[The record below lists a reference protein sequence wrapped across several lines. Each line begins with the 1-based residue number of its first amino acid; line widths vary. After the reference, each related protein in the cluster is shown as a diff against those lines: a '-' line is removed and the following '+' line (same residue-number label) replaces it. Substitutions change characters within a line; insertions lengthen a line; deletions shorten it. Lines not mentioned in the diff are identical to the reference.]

1 MALDTIIQPAE
12 GEAMT
17 PLLALNNVSRKFGG
31 LAALDG
37 VSLSL
42 TEGEIIGLIG
52 PNGAGK
58 TTFVNVVTGVLKPT
72 SGSVEFAG
80 RRIDGL
86 RPDLVARSGIARTF
100 QIVQPFPRLTVREN
114 VAAAALFAGG
124 VVTQVE
130 AAKVADDHLAFCG
143 LTGEADKLSGSLSFA
158 GRKRLELAKGLASK
172 PKLLLL
178 DEVNAGLN
186 TSEIDDAL
194 RLIAAIASR
203 GITLLLIEHL
213 MKVVARS
220 CMRLAVLHQG
230 RLIADGPTEQ
240 VMKDEHVV
248 EAYLGRRYAEA
259 QKGARI

>member
-1 MALDTIIQPAE
+1 VN
-12 GEAMT
+12 
-17 PLLALNNVSRKFGG
+17 PLLDLENVSRRFGG
-31 LAALDG
+31 LLALDG

-42 TEGEIIGLIG
+42 KRGEVVGLIG

-72 SGSVEFAG
+72 SGSIEFDG
-80 RRIDGL
+80 DRIDGL
-86 RPDLVARSGIARTF
+86 RPDRISRYGIARTF
-100 QIVQPFPRLTVREN
+100 QIVQPFPRLSVREN

-124 VVTQVE
+124 IDTQAE
-130 AAKVADDHLAFCG
+130 AARVADEHLAFCG
-143 LTGEADKLSGSLSFA
+143 LLRDADKPAGLLSLA

-186 TSEIDDAL
+186 PSEIDEAL

-203 GITLLLIEHL
+203 GVTLLLIEHL
-213 MKVVARS
+213 MKVVAQS
-220 CMRLAVLHQG
+220 CSRLLVLHQG
-230 RLIADGPTEQ
+230 RLIASGPTQ
-240 VMKDEHVV
+240 DVMRNEDVI

-259 QKGARI
+259 QKGAGI